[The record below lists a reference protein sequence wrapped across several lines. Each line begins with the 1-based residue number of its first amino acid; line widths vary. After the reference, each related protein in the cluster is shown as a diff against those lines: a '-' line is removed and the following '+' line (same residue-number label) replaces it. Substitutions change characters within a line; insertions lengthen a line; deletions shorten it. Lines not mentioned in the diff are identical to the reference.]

1 MKPVSPPDSDPIQSS
16 SVTDILNRHGAALR
30 IHGARG
36 SSHKAIA
43 EELIAELNTER
54 HRTSAVQNNL
64 NAILNQ
70 WQTTSASLKALQAR
84 NEELYVEYQ
93 KKLDELKRLEATN
106 GNDDTDTAG
115 K

>member
-1 MKPVSPPDSDPIQSS
+1 MKPIDPPDSATSS
-16 SVTDILNRHGAALR
+16 SVTDILNRHGAKLS

-43 EELIAELNTER
+43 EDLIAELNVEK

-70 WQTTSASLKALQAR
+70 WQTTSANLKALQ
-84 NEELYVEYQ
+84 NSHEELVQKYQ
-93 KKLDELKRLEATN
+93 QRLLELKNEPN
-106 GNDDTDTAG
+106 GNADDTDTEG